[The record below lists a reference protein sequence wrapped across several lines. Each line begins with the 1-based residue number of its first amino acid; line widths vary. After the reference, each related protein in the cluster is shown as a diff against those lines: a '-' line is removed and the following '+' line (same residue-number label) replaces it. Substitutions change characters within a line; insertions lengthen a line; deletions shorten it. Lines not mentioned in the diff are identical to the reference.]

1 MSTYVHGFDPVVIR
15 RALSKHVHVSGV
27 LAFFLGG
34 VAVVQCSNVLLITA
48 EAITG
53 ILFGFVELC
62 IATQF
67 AVAVV
72 VFTGKTQCG
81 TKPGPVYAASR

>member
-1 MSTYVHGFDPVVIR
+1 MSTYAHGFDPLAIR

-27 LAFFLGG
+27 IAFMNGG
-34 VAVVQCSNVLLITA
+34 VAVVQCSNVLWIAA
-48 EAITG
+48 EAIIGT
-53 ILFGFVELC
+53 LFGNVELC

-72 VFTGKTQCG
+72 VFTGKTKCG
-81 TKPGPVYAASR
+81 TKPGPVCAAIP